1 MEDCLSLAKVLGDVP
16 ESDWP
21 KLEILC
27 EAALAE
33 LRRRLRPGVTEADCG
48 EALPLAGAFLALAG
62 LEEGGEVERFSAG
75 DLTIQSSSSGKSA
88 DFRRQAERVMAPWLN
103 DGGFVFRGVR
113 G

>member
-16 ESDWP
+16 ESEWP

-27 EAALAE
+27 EAAQSE

-75 DLTIQSSSSGKSA
+75 DLTIQSSGSGKSIA
-88 DFRRQAERVMAPWLN
+88 YRGQAQRVMAPWLN

>member
-27 EAALAE
+27 EAALTE

-75 DLTIQSSSSGKSA
+75 DLTIQSGGSGKSTA
-88 DFRRQAERVMAPWLN
+88 FRGQAQRVMAPWLN

>member
-1 MEDCLSLAKVLGDVP
+1 MEDCLSLAKVLGDV
-16 ESDWP
+16 EEADWP
-21 KLEILC
+21 RLELLC
-27 EAALAE
+27 EAALAG

-62 LEEGGEVERFSAG
+62 LEEERDVEQFSAG
-75 DLTIQSSSSGKSA
+75 DLTIRTGGGGKSA
-88 DFRRQAERVMAPWLN
+88 AFRQQAERVMAPWLT

>member
-1 MEDCLSLAKVLGDVP
+1 MSLAKVLGDVP

-21 KLEILC
+21 RLELLC

-62 LEEGGEVERFSAG
+62 LEEGGDVERFSAG
-75 DLTIQSSSSGKSA
+75 DLTIQTGGSGKSTA
-88 DFRRQAERVMAPWLN
+88 FRRQAERVLAPWLT
-103 DGGFVFRGVR
+103 DRGFVFRGVR

>member
-16 ESDWP
+16 ESEWP
-21 KLEILC
+21 RLEILC

-75 DLTIQSSSSGKSA
+75 DLTIQTGGAERSA
-88 DFRRQAERVMAPWLN
+88 NLRRQAERVLAPWLN

>member
-1 MEDCLSLAKVLGDVP
+1 MEDCLSLAKVLGNVP

-21 KLEILC
+21 RLEILC
-27 EAALAE
+27 EAAQSE

-75 DLTIQSSSSGKSA
+75 DLTIHGGGSGTSA
-88 DFRRQAERVMAPWLN
+88 DLRRQAERVMAPWLN
-103 DGGFVFRGVR
+103 DSGFVFRGVR